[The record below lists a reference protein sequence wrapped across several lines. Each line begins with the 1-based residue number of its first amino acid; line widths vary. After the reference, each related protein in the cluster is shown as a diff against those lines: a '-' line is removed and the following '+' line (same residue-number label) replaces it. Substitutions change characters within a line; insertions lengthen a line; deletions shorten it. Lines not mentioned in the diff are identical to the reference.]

1 MRKETNGF
9 PAHQKIPMKLHNLS
23 ILSILLTAALALHAA
38 PKSFDFKDPK
48 GVNHVMFMLDA
59 PLEFIS
65 GNGNDIHGIVEF
77 DQAHPEKTKGEI
89 VLAVSSLSVTSQKM
103 TNVMK
108 GKKWLNLAKNK
119 EIRYKFDSIQVNK
132 VEAGVVY
139 ADAIGVLTL
148 MGVSKAV
155 TAPVTITLA
164 EGVAGKRSNSKTD
177 KRDLLVV
184 RSDFEIQLDTF
195 GLILNAATKLKVAND
210 VQIKV
215 VIAGY
220 EMGE

>member
-1 MRKETNGF
+1 MIN
-9 PAHQKIPMKLHNLS
+9 KLYTLS
-23 ILSILLTAALALHAA
+23 FLLMVASALQAA
-38 PKSFDFKDPK
+38 PKLFDFKDPK

-65 GNGNDIHGIVEF
+65 GNGNDIYGIVEF
-77 DQAHPEKTKGEI
+77 DKEHPGKTKGEI
-89 VLAVSSLSVTSQKM
+89 VLAVSSLSVSSEKM

-119 EIRYKFDSIQVNK
+119 EIRFKFNSIQVNK
-132 VEAGVVY
+132 EADGVVH
-139 ADAIGVLTL
+139 ADVTGVLTL
-148 MGVSKAV
+148 MGVSKLV

-220 EMGE
+220 EVGEQ

>member
-1 MRKETNGF
+1 
-9 PAHQKIPMKLHNLS
+9 MKFYKLS
-23 ILSILLTAALALHAA
+23 TLSFLFTAAYVLQAA

-65 GNGNDIHGIVEF
+65 GNGNDIYGMVEF
-77 DQAHPEKTKGEI
+77 DKEHPEKTNGEI
-89 VLAVSSLSVTSQKM
+89 RLAVSSLSVSSKKM

-119 EIRYKFDSIQVNK
+119 EIYFKFESIKVNK
-132 VEAGVVY
+132 EEDTVVH
-139 ADAIGVLTL
+139 ADATGVLTL
-148 MGVSKAV
+148 MGISKEV
-155 TAPVTITLA
+155 TVPVKITLA
-164 EGVAGKRSNSKTD
+164 EGTAGKRSNSKTD
-177 KRDLLVV
+177 TRDLLVV
-184 RSDFEIQLDTF
+184 RSDFDIKLDTF

-220 EMGE
+220 EVD

>member
-1 MRKETNGF
+1 M
-9 PAHQKIPMKLHNLS
+9 KINKSVTLS
-23 ILSILLTAALALHAA
+23 FLLIVASALQAA
-38 PKSFDFKDPK
+38 PKLFDFKDPK

-65 GNGNDIHGIVEF
+65 GNGNEIYGIVEF
-77 DQAHPEKTKGEI
+77 DKEHPEKTKGEI
-89 VLAVSSLSVTSQKM
+89 ALAVSSLSVTSQKM
-103 TNVMK
+103 TNAMK

-119 EIRYKFDSIQVNK
+119 EIRFKFNSIQVNK

-139 ADAIGVLTL
+139 ADAIGLLTL
-148 MGVSKAV
+148 MGVSKVV

-184 RSDFEIQLDTF
+184 RSNFGIQLDTF
-195 GLILNAATKLKVAND
+195 GLIMNAATKLKVAND

>member
-1 MRKETNGF
+1 M
-9 PAHQKIPMKLHNLS
+9 KINKLVTLS
-23 ILSILLTAALALHAA
+23 VLLMAASALHAA
-38 PKSFDFKDPK
+38 PKLFDFKDPK

-65 GNGNDIHGIVEF
+65 GNGNDIHGVVEF
-77 DQAHPEKTKGEI
+77 DKENPEKTRGEI
-89 VLAVSSLSVTSQKM
+89 ILAVSSLSVTSEKM
-103 TNVMK
+103 TNAMK

-119 EIRYKFDSIQVNK
+119 EIRYKFNSIQVNK
-132 VEAGVVY
+132 VEDGVVH
-139 ADAIGVLTL
+139 ADATGILTL
-148 MGVSKAV
+148 MGVSKLV

-184 RSDFEIQLDTF
+184 RSSFEIQLDKF

-215 VIAGY
+215 VMAGY
-220 EMGE
+220 EIE

>member
-1 MRKETNGF
+1 MIN
-9 PAHQKIPMKLHNLS
+9 KLYTLS
-23 ILSILLTAALALHAA
+23 FLLMVASALQAA
-38 PKSFDFKDPK
+38 PKLFDFKDPK

-65 GNGNDIHGIVEF
+65 GNGNDIYGIVEF
-77 DQAHPEKTKGEI
+77 DKEHPEKTSGEI
-89 VLAVSSLSVTSQKM
+89 VLAVSSLSVSSEKM

-119 EIRYKFDSIQVNK
+119 EIRFKFNSIQVNK
-132 VEAGVVY
+132 EADGVVY

-184 RSDFEIQLDTF
+184 RSNFGIQLDTF

-220 EMGE
+220 EVGEQ

>member
-1 MRKETNGF
+1 M
-9 PAHQKIPMKLHNLS
+9 
-23 ILSILLTAALALHAA
+23 AASALQAA
-38 PKSFDFKDPK
+38 PKLFDFKDPK

-65 GNGNDIHGIVEF
+65 GNGNDIHGVVEF
-77 DQAHPEKTKGEI
+77 DKENPEKTKGEI

-103 TNVMK
+103 TNAMK

-119 EIRYKFDSIQVNK
+119 EIRYKFNSIQVNK
-132 VEAGVVY
+132 VEDGVVH
-139 ADAIGVLTL
+139 ADATGILTL
-148 MGVSKAV
+148 MGVSKLV
-155 TAPVTITLA
+155 TAPATITLA

-184 RSDFEIQLDTF
+184 RANFEIQLDKF

-215 VIAGY
+215 IIAGY
-220 EMGE
+220 EISE

>member
-1 MRKETNGF
+1 
-9 PAHQKIPMKLHNLS
+9 MKFYR
-23 ILSILLTAALALHAA
+23 LLTLSFLFTASFDLNAA

-65 GNGNDIHGIVEF
+65 GNGNDIYGMVEF
-77 DQAHPEKTKGEI
+77 DKEHPEKTNGEI
-89 VLAVSSLSVTSQKM
+89 RLAVSSLSVSSQKM

-119 EIRYKFDSIQVNK
+119 EIYFKFNSIKVNK
-132 VEAGVVY
+132 EEDAVVH
-139 ADAIGVLTL
+139 ADATGVLTL
-148 MGVSKAV
+148 MGISKEV
-155 TAPVTITLA
+155 TAPVRITLA

-177 KRDLLVV
+177 TRDLLVV
-184 RSDFEIQLDTF
+184 RSDFDIKLDTF

-220 EMGE
+220 EVE